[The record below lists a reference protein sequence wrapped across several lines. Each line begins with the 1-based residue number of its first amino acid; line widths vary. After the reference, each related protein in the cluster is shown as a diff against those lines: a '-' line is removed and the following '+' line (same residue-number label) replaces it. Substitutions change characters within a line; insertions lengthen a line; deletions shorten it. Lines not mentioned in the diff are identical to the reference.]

1 MFKRIISFLK
11 VAKAVIETVLKVI
24 QTAILVR
31 TLAAA

>member
-24 QTAILVR
+24 HTAIVVR
-31 TLAAA
+31 NWAAA